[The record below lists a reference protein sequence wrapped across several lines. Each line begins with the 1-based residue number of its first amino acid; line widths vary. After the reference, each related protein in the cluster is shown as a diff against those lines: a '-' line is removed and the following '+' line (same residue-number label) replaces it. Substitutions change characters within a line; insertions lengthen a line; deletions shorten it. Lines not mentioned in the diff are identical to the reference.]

1 MHGILRI
8 MGPGLGFRDV
18 QAFIRLRKGV
28 GDLGVKHVV
37 LSSISAKSLPQAFWA
52 GRCSRSSQKSA
63 ASARAGF
70 QGEGGTGRER
80 GGERERESGRRRR
93 ERERE
98 REKERERESES
109 ERERDRNPPASKQT
123 GTERI
128 NRNPRLQCVFREPNE
143 QDLSSALLDTEFP
156 VVSLDSF
163 GVRLPRIWH
172 PPVGFVP
179 SFPNPAALHRFC
191 TGLYLSGSCRVSTV
205 RAFRLVM

>member
-1 MHGILRI
+1 

-98 REKERERESES
+98 RRRERERARAS
-109 ERERDRNPPASKQT
+109 ERETGTPLQASKQEQRES
-123 GTERI
+123 TET
-128 NRNPRLQCVFREPNE
+128 LGF
-143 QDLSSALLDTEFP
+143 SA
-156 VVSLDSF
+156 S
-163 GVRLPRIWH
+163 
-172 PPVGFVP
+172 
-179 SFPNPAALHRFC
+179 
-191 TGLYLSGSCRVSTV
+191 SGSLTNKT
-205 RAFRLVM
+205 

>member
-1 MHGILRI
+1 MWSCPRFLPRAFPRPS
-8 MGPGLGFRDV
+8 GPGGAADLRRNLQPALA
-18 QAFIRLRKGV
+18 QAFREKEE
-28 GDLGVKHVV
+28 
-37 LSSISAKSLPQAFWA
+37 
-52 GRCSRSSQKSA
+52 
-63 ASARAGF
+63 
-70 QGEGGTGRER
+70 QGEREGGR
-80 GGERERESGRRRR
+80 EREREW
-93 ERERE
+93 EKKKRERE